1 MMHVDLLAMD
11 EDYRIIPAIKGRV
24 QCLPEKKEPLEHC
37 GLCIHCREFRIAGTF
52 VKSPS
57 LAYCMKCRVTDKVDF
72 TRAEAVKCADRQGE
86 GFHSITSLI
95 S

>member
-1 MMHVDLLAMD
+1 MVGG
-11 EDYRIIPAIKGRV
+11 K
-24 QCLPEKKEPLEHC
+24 
-37 GLCIHCREFRIAGTF
+37 F

-57 LAYCMKCRVTDKVDF
+57 LAYCTKCRVTERVDYAKA
-72 TRAEAVKCADRQGE
+72 TAVNVLTGQGE

>member
-1 MMHVDLLAMD
+1 MV

-37 GLCIHCREFRIAGTF
+37 GLCIHCREFRVAGTF

-57 LAYCMKCRVTDKVDF
+57 LAYCTKCRVTDKVDF

>member
-1 MMHVDLLAMD
+1 MAED
-11 EDYRIIPAIKGRV
+11 DYRILPAHQGKVSVSSGQKRTV
-24 QCLPEKKEPLEHC
+24 ENC
-37 GLCIHCREFRIAGTF
+37 GFCIHCREFMVGGKF

-57 LAYCMKCRVTDKVDF
+57 LAYCTKCRVTERVDYAKA
-72 TRAEAVKCADRQGE
+72 TAVKCADRQGE